1 MDIGWGRNE
10 KKCHQEDLE
19 RWMQTKR
26 QVSGGRNKKTEAG
39 GAAEGESKAV
49 PQMGVYGALL
59 KLHLFTAQ
67 RGHVPLVTVDVN
79 LQRGFLLSAKG
90 SLLDPV

>member
-10 KKCHQEDLE
+10 KKCHQGDLE

-26 QVSGGRNKKTEAG
+26 QVSGGRNEKTEAG

-49 PQMGVYGALL
+49 PWMGVYGARL
-59 KLHLFTAQ
+59 KLHLFTA
-67 RGHVPLVTVDVN
+67 
-79 LQRGFLLSAKG
+79 
-90 SLLDPV
+90 